1 MASYYEDPTI
11 SIAFT
16 EEHSNEFGVPLV
28 YPSDLAQN
36 GETKAISFYAIK
48 YKKDTIG
55 RQEKSS
61 EVLSRIYLPV
71 PTELNAGDAQ
81 NYEEFSAPLLQ
92 NLVQGIEAIYKGNVG
107 NAGASIV
114 SAAVN
119 VVDKVFGQDAKY
131 AQSQAGQTV
140 NPKNTNLFKSPKAR
154 EYQFA
159 YKLIARNP
167 EESIIINEIIKR
179 FRYHSYPNVNTG
191 EGIFQV
197 PEIFLI
203 EVKQYN
209 YLTSGWEEN
218 EYMFKPLPCALVAMS
233 VQYNGDSPVAF
244 YKGSGAP
251 VEVTLTLN
259 FIEME
264 LDNKKQLAE
273 RYYGNSDKIM
283 SFTDTK
289 SLTEPTGES
298 PLKYTEAPTPV
309 KQSTTAGRYDTNN
322 TFPRVDTGL
331 PSWFKP

>member
-16 EEHSNEFGVPLV
+16 EEHSNQFGVPLV
-28 YPSDLAQN
+28 FPSDLSRN

-48 YKKDTIG
+48 YKKDAIG

-71 PTELNAGDAQ
+71 PTELNSGDAQ

-92 NLVQGIEAIYKGNVG
+92 NIYQSLEGIYNNNVQ
-107 NAGASIV
+107 NAGASAV
-114 SAAVN
+114 SAAAVM
-119 VVDKVFGQDAKY
+119 VDKVFGQDAKY
-131 AQSQAGQTV
+131 AQSQVGQTV
-140 NPKNTNLFKSPKAR
+140 NPKNTNLFKAPKAR

-159 YKLIARNP
+159 YKLVARNP
-167 EESIIINEIIKR
+167 DESKIINEIIKR

-197 PEIFLI
+197 PDIFLLEI
-203 EVKQYN
+203 KQYN
-209 YLTSGWEEN
+209 PLTLGWEEN
-218 EYMFKPLPCALVAMS
+218 EYMFKPLPCALVAMN

-283 SFTDTK
+283 AFTDSK
-289 SLTEPTGES
+289 ADPTGAA
-298 PLKYTEAPTPV
+298 PLKYSEAPTPI

-322 TFPRVDTGL
+322 TFPRLGNDM
-331 PSWFKP
+331 PSFK